1 MLTSL
6 VNSLNSKKEGALLYA
21 LEEECCKRL
30 MDENLSGRDFAAIS
44 KTLLS
49 VLDRIAPIETR
60 KAEKKAKNPLSQA
73 VHKHAS
79 LRVVGE

>member
-1 MLTSL
+1 MASL
-6 VNSLNSKKEGALLYA
+6 VNSLKSKREGAILYA

-30 MDENLSGRDFAAIS
+30 SDEALPGRDFAAIS

-49 VLDRIAPIETR
+49 VLDRIAPIEPR
-60 KAEKKAKNPLSQA
+60 KAEKKAKNPLSQTI
-73 VHKHAS
+73 HKHAS